1 MEPTWGEVIFL
12 AVMCIITGAAAL
24 WLIIQSEMHR

>member
-12 AVMCIITGAAAL
+12 AVMCITMGAAAL